1 MFYKIISLGKGS
13 TGWGA
18 YHLGKHFASVEE
30 AVRYVNTAKSRVDE
44 NRYYAI
50 FIENSNG
57 ETVAVRNCLG
67 WQYK

>member
-1 MFYKIISLGKGS
+1 MYRIVSLGKGS
-13 TGWGA
+13 GSWGA
-18 YHLGKHFASVEE
+18 YHLGKQFKTVEE
-30 AVRYVNTAKSRVDE
+30 AVLYVNTDFRSVDV
-44 NRYYAI
+44 NKLHCI